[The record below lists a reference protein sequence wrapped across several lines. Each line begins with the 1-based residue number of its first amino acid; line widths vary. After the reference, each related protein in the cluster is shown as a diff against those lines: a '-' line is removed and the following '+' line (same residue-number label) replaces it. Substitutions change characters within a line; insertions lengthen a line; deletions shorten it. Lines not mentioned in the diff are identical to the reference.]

1 TRSGSSARCSRTC
14 SSRSGRRR
22 CTSPLSETSAAR
34 SARRSS
40 SPPDV
45 PLPIGGAASGGSPH
59 LPMRM
64 AAVEYACLARQPIY
78 DAQLD
83 VCGYELLYRAAPRDE
98 SAKGT
103 GETDDAM
110 LSAATLT
117 AALTD
122 IGLDEIV
129 GDRPAWVNVGSD
141 VLLGHLSEVLPP
153 DRVVVEILDSLAATP
168 AIVEAMAALKRTG
181 YRFALDD
188 VSLRP
193 GIGPVLALADVVKID
208 VLAHADD
215 LERQTEILG
224 RGGADLLA
232 LKVEDHDMLDR
243 CRTLGFTLFQ
253 GNVFSRP

>member
-1 TRSGSSARCSRTC
+1 TSRRSSSAAGSAPGSASATRSGSSARCSRTC

-83 VCGYELLYRAAPRDE
+83 VCGYELLYRAAPLDE
-98 SAKGT
+98 S
-103 GETDDAM
+103 
-110 LSAATLT
+110 
-117 AALTD
+117 
-122 IGLDEIV
+122 V

-168 AIVEAMAALKRTG
+168 AIVEAMAAL
-181 YRFALDD
+181 
-188 VSLRP
+188 
-193 GIGPVLALADVVKID
+193 
-208 VLAHADD
+208 
-215 LERQTEILG
+215 
-224 RGGADLLA
+224 
-232 LKVEDHDMLDR
+232 
-243 CRTLGFTLFQ
+243 
-253 GNVFSRP
+253 N